1 MSTRKPQPVAVK
13 YAVADAVAKTYQRFD
28 ASTTDGTRRAIC
40 FDLYNNAVLLTSSG
54 KEHKICEYF
63 NEDDTQH
70 VVRLIMRRL
79 DQPVV
84 CQQGTP
90 APVEVAK

>member
-13 YAVADAVAKTYQRFD
+13 FAVVDAVAKTYPRFD
-28 ASTTDGTRRAIC
+28 ASTTDGTRTAIC
-40 FDLYNNAVLLTSSG
+40 FDLYNNAVFPTNSG
-54 KEHKICEYF
+54 KLYKIAEYF

-79 DQPVV
+79 DQPAV

>member
-1 MSTRKPQPVAVK
+1 MSTRKPAPVAVK

-28 ASTTDGTRRAIC
+28 ETTTEGVRKAVC
-40 FDLYNNAVLLTSSG
+40 YDLYNNAVFPTNSG
-54 KEHKICEYF
+54 KLYKIAEYF
-63 NEDDTQH
+63 NEDDAQH

-79 DQPVV
+79 DQPTV
-84 CQQGTP
+84 CQQSTP

>member
-1 MSTRKPQPVAVK
+1 MSTRKPQPVEVK
-13 YAVADAVAKTYQRFD
+13 YAVADHVAKTYPRFNE
-28 ASTTDGTRRAIC
+28 ATTDGTRRAVC
-40 FDLYNNAVLLTSSG
+40 FELYNNAVFPAQSG
-54 KEHKICEYF
+54 KLYKIAEYF
-63 NEDDTQH
+63 NEDDTKH

-79 DQPVV
+79 DQPAV